1 MTPQVFADQVKSIK
15 EFFDRSTRCLTEEH
29 ASYKP
34 TEEMMTTAQQVAHVA
49 QTFDWFIE
57 GAFHRPDGFD
67 MDFEN
72 HMKPVLAVGSLAEAR
87 AWLDKSAQRA
97 IDEIGSKSI
106 EELRAPLPPGPVMG
120 GAPKLAIISG
130 LDDHTAHHRGALTV
144 YARLNGLVP
153 AMPYMDM

>member
-1 MTPQVFADQVKSIK
+1 MNPQVFADQVKSIK

-29 ASYKP
+29 ANYRP

-72 HMKPVLAVGSLAEAR
+72 HMKPVLAIGSLAEAR
-87 AWLDKSAQRA
+87 AWLDKAAQRA
-97 IDEIGSKSI
+97 IDEISSKSM
-106 EELRAPLPPGPVMG
+106 EELQAPLPPGPVMG
-120 GAPKLAIISG
+120 GEPKLAIISG
-130 LDDHTAHHRGALTV
+130 IDDHTAHHRGALTV